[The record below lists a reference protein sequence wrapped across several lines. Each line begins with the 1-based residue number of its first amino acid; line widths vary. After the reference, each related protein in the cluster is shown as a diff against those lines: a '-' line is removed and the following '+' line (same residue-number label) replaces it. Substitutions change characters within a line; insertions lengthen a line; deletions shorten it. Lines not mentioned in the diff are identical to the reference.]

1 MDINRLISLTLRIGV
16 LASVALALLGVTL
29 WFRGGSGSVNVAS
42 GSGVGSTILSAMQQ
56 NPSGLIYLGVAVLVA
71 TPIFRV
77 GLTTVYFGHEKDG
90 KYVLISLIV
99 LSMLFLALFSG
110 STG

>member
-1 MDINRLISLTLRIGV
+1 MDINRLISSTLRIGV
-16 LASVALALLGVTL
+16 VASVVLALLGLTSWL
-29 WFRGGSGSVNVAS
+29 SGGSGSLSVAS
-42 GSGVGSTILSAMQQ
+42 GSGVGSALLSAFQQ

-71 TPIFRV
+71 TPIVRV
-77 GLTTVYFGHEKDG
+77 GLTTVYFSHEKDG